1 MHCSLLYGVF
11 KWDDGTGRWAPAP
24 RHRHNLFSS
33 HNWLRSINQTQA
45 GERREVPCSNQ
56 LSHWIWTETKPV
68 SNDFQHG
75 PSQCSALSPRSN
87 HSPSWSM
94 SEASLQNFARK
105 LCFKSLQLHISG
117 QNCVAAGS
125 SSVGG
130 EAAAEA
136 RQQEAAARPSTPL
149 SGRRHPVPLGGH
161 QHRSSLQLS
170 SLYSPSDWIMMND
183 VLFNS
188 PGLRL
193 LAAPLRDQ
201 RRRTKSVAEC
211 GLVAGYGGVVQ
222 GPGAAGSPA
231 DEWCAPPPPL
241 HLRLGF
247 TAALLTCLNVTT
259 PRHTLHGHRKP
270 AHSR

>member
-105 LCFKSLQLHISG
+105 LCVQKFAAPHFRAELRSSWQQQRG
-117 QNCVAAGS
+117 RRGGGGGPAAGGRCS
-125 SSVGG
+125 PQHSAV
-130 EAAAEA
+130 
-136 RQQEAAARPSTPL
+136 RPP
-149 SGRRHPVPLGGH
+149 
-161 QHRSSLQLS
+161 
-170 SLYSPSDWIMMND
+170 
-183 VLFNS
+183 S
-188 PGLRL
+188 PGP
-193 LAAPLRDQ
+193 A
-201 RRRTKSVAEC
+201 RR
-211 GLVAGYGGVVQ
+211 
-222 GPGAAGSPA
+222 PPA
-231 DEWCAPPPPL
+231 QI
-241 HLRLGF
+241 
-247 TAALLTCLNVTT
+247 LT
-259 PRHTLHGHRKP
+259 PIK
-270 AHSR
+270 

>member
-33 HNWLRSINQTQA
+33 HNWLRSINQTWA

-75 PSQCSALSPRSN
+75 PSAVQCALSALQPFTVMIN
-87 HSPSWSM
+87 K
-94 SEASLQNFARK
+94 ASLQNFARK

-136 RQQEAAARPSTPL
+136 RQQEAAASPSTPL
-149 SGRRHPVPLGGH
+149 SAVT
-161 QHRSSLQLS
+161 RS
-170 SLYSPSDWIMMND
+170 
-183 VLFNS
+183 
-188 PGLRL
+188 R
-193 LAAPLRDQ
+193 
-201 RRRTKSVAEC
+201 
-211 GLVAGYGGVVQ
+211 
-222 GPGAAGSPA
+222 
-231 DEWCAPPPPL
+231 
-241 HLRLGF
+241 
-247 TAALLTCLNVTT
+247 
-259 PRHTLHGHRKP
+259 
-270 AHSR
+270 

>member
-1 MHCSLLYGVF
+1 MISS
-11 KWDDGTGRWAPAP
+11 TG
-24 RHRHNLFSS
+24 
-33 HNWLRSINQTQA
+33 
-45 GERREVPCSNQ
+45 
-56 LSHWIWTETKPV
+56 PV
-68 SNDFQHG
+68 SAV
-75 PSQCSALSPRSN
+75 QCALSALQPFTVMIN
-87 HSPSWSM
+87 
-94 SEASLQNFARK
+94 EASLQNFARK

-149 SGRRHPVPLGGH
+149 SDCRHPVPLGGH

-231 DEWCAPPPPL
+231 DE
-241 HLRLGF
+241 
-247 TAALLTCLNVTT
+247 
-259 PRHTLHGHRKP
+259 
-270 AHSR
+270 